1 MLPLRINYKSEIMGG
16 LFGVISKR
24 KCVTELFYGTD
35 YHSHLGTKRAGMTVI
50 NRDGLF
56 ARSIHDI
63 QNSYFR
69 IKFEADLPK
78 FDGNSG
84 IGVISDTD
92 AQPILINSRLGR
104 FAIATVGKIN
114 NVEAVS
120 YTHLDVYKRQF
131 WHYRDSTS
139 ASSIN

>member
-1 MLPLRINYKSEIMGG
+1 MGG

-24 KCVTELFYGTD
+24 KCVNELFYGTD

-69 IKFEADLPK
+69 IKFESDLPK

-114 NVEAVS
+114 NVDELEEEFLA
-120 YTHLDVYKRQF
+120 KNKNF
-131 WHYRDSTS
+131 
-139 ASSIN
+139 A

>member
-1 MLPLRINYKSEIMGG
+1 MNHKSGIMGG

-24 KCVTELFYGTD
+24 ECVTELFYGTD

-78 FDGNSG
+78 FD
-84 IGVISDTD
+84 
-92 AQPILINSRLGR
+92 L
-104 FAIATVGKIN
+104 
-114 NVEAVS
+114 
-120 YTHLDVYKRQF
+120 
-131 WHYRDSTS
+131 
-139 ASSIN
+139 